1 MVNYKQILADFASI
15 AYHHEQIQSYGFG
28 DYKQIT
34 NDLMTKLPTKFIRM
48 YVVPGEGVLL
58 ENEVKH
64 RFAVVIMDKVEDDL
78 SNLEDVL
85 SDTLEICK
93 DIWTVFYQS
102 YTSQNGNF
110 SFELQPDQLPEIVPF
125 TEQYD
130 EIVAGFTMNLSISY
144 PFDYNGCTPPMDPGF
159 ELPADGRF
167 DSYKLITDT
176 LKLFAD
182 LHEQVNSYGFGD
194 IQQITN
200 DILTKQT
207 PLWPRMYVLPSDVQ
221 IQQGLINLSFQIYF
235 LDITDDDLTNQEDN
249 LNDTIEIAKDLFA
262 KLYFSEYEANWNA
275 TIEPVLQAFETNV
288 SGCVMNI
295 TIEQNSDYNRC
306 VLPLSNFS
314 PNLTWDE
321 VDRLWK
327 KVREQWNKI

>member
-34 NDLMTKLPTKFIRM
+34 NDLVTKLPAKYIRM
-48 YVVPGEGVLL
+48 YVVPGDGILQEGQVL
-58 ENEVKH
+58 H

-78 SNLEDVL
+78 SNLEDVM

-102 YTSQNGNF
+102 YTTQNGNF
-110 SFELQPDQLPEIVPF
+110 SWELLPDQLPEIVPF
-125 TEQYD
+125 LESFD
-130 EIVAGFTMNLSISY
+130 EIVAGFTLNLTLTY
-144 PFDYNGCTPPMDPGF
+144 PFDYNSCTPPVDGNF
-159 ELPADGRF
+159 EFPQDGRF
-167 DSYKLITDT
+167 DSYRLITDDF
-176 LKLFAD
+176 KLFAD
-182 LHEQVNSYGFGD
+182 LHEQINSYGFGD
-194 IQQITN
+194 VQQITN
-200 DILTKQT
+200 DIITKQT
-207 PLWPRMYVLPSDVQ
+207 PLWPRMYVLPSNVQ
-221 IQQGLINLSFQIYF
+221 IESGLIRTGWQIYF
-235 LDITDDDLTNQEDN
+235 LDITDDDLSNQQDN
-249 LNDTIEIAKDLFA
+249 LNDMIEIAKDLFA
-262 KLYFSEYEANWNA
+262 KLYYSELEAVWNA

-288 SGCVMNI
+288 SGCILNI
-295 TIEQNSDYNRC
+295 SIEQISDYNRC

-321 VDRLWK
+321 VDRLWR

>member
-34 NDLMTKLPTKFIRM
+34 NDLVTKLPVKYIRM
-48 YVVPGEGVLL
+48 YVVPGDGILQEGQVL
-58 ENEVKH
+58 H

-78 SNLEDVL
+78 SNLEDVM

-93 DIWTVFYQS
+93 DIWTVFFQS

-110 SFELQPDQLPEIVPF
+110 SWELLPDQLPEIVPF
-125 TEQYD
+125 LESFD
-130 EIVAGFTMNLSISY
+130 EIVAGFTLNLTLTY
-144 PFDYNGCTPPMDPGF
+144 PFDYNACTPPVDAGF
-159 ELPADGRF
+159 EFPVDGRF
-167 DSYKLITDT
+167 DSYRLITDDF
-176 LKLFAD
+176 KLFSE
-182 LHEQVNSYGFGD
+182 LHEQINSYGFGD
-194 IQQITN
+194 VQQITN
-200 DILTKQT
+200 DIITKKT
-207 PLWPRMYVLPSDVQ
+207 PLWPRMYVLPSNVQ
-221 IQQGLINLSFQIYF
+221 IESGLVRLGWQIYF
-235 LDITDDDLTNQEDN
+235 LDITEDDLSNQEDN
-249 LNDTIEIAKDLFA
+249 LNDMIEIAKDLFA
-262 KLYFSEYEANWNA
+262 KLYYSEFEADWNA

-288 SGCVMNI
+288 SGCIMNI
-295 TIEQNSDYNRC
+295 SITQISDYNRC

-321 VDRLWK
+321 VDELWR

>member
-34 NDLMTKLPTKFIRM
+34 NDLVTKLPAKYIRM
-48 YVVPGEGVLL
+48 YVVPGDGILQEGQVL
-58 ENEVKH
+58 H

-78 SNLEDVL
+78 SNLEDVM

-110 SFELQPDQLPEIVPF
+110 SWELLPDQLPEIVPF
-125 TEQYD
+125 TEQFD
-130 EIVAGFTMNLSISY
+130 EIVAGFTLNLTLTY
-144 PFDYNGCTPPMDPGF
+144 PFDYNSCTPPVDGNF
-159 ELPADGRF
+159 EFPVDGRF
-167 DSYKLITDT
+167 DSYRLITDDF
-176 LKLFAD
+176 KLFAD
-182 LHEQVNSYGFGD
+182 LHEQINSYGFGD
-194 IQQITN
+194 VQQITN
-200 DILTKQT
+200 DIITKQT
-207 PLWPRMYVLPSDVQ
+207 PLWPRMYVLPSNVQ
-221 IQQGLINLSFQIYF
+221 IETGLVRLGWQVYF
-235 LDITDDDLTNQEDN
+235 LDITNDDLSNQQDN
-249 LNDTIEIAKDLFA
+249 LNDMIEIAKDFFA
-262 KLYFSEYEANWNA
+262 KLYYSEFEADWNA

-288 SGCVMNI
+288 SGCILNI
-295 TIEQNSDYNRC
+295 SITQISDYNRC

-321 VDRLWK
+321 VDELWR

>member
-34 NDLMTKLPTKFIRM
+34 NDLTTKLPTKFIRM
-48 YVVPGEGVLL
+48 YVIPGESVLP

-110 SFELQPDQLPEIVPF
+110 SFELQPDQLPELIPF
-125 TEQYD
+125 TEQFD
-130 EIVAGFTMNLSISY
+130 EIVAGFTMNLTLSY
-144 PFDYNGCTPPMDPGF
+144 PFDYNSCTPPIDPSF
-159 ELPADGRF
+159 VLPVDGRF

-176 LKLFAD
+176 FKLFAEK
-182 LHEQVNSYGFGD
+182 HEQINSYGFGD

-207 PLWPRMYVLPSDVQ
+207 PLWPRFYVLPSDVQ
-221 IQQGLINLSFQIYF
+221 IEQGQLKLGFQIYI
-235 LDITDDDLTNQEDN
+235 LDITEDDLSNQEDN
-249 LNDTIEIAKDLFA
+249 LNDTIEIAKDFIA
-262 KLYFSEYEANWNA
+262 VLYNSEYEANWNA

-288 SGCVMNI
+288 SGCVLNMS
-295 TIEQNSDYNRC
+295 IEQNSDYNRC
-306 VLPLSNFS
+306 VLPLTNFS
-314 PNLTWDE
+314 PNLTWQE
-321 VDRLWK
+321 VDELWR

>member
-15 AYHHEQIQSYGFG
+15 AYHHEQIKSYGFG
-28 DYKQIT
+28 DAKQIT
-34 NDLMTKLPTKFIRM
+34 NDLITKLPTKFIRM
-48 YVVPGEGVLL
+48 YTIPGDSVLEEGQ
-58 ENEVKH
+58 VKH

-93 DIWTVFYQS
+93 DIWTVFWQS

-110 SFELQPDQLPEIVPF
+110 SWELQPDQLPEIIPF
-125 TEQYD
+125 TEEYD
-130 EIVAGFTMNLSISY
+130 EIVGGFTMNLSLSY
-144 PFDYNGCTPPMDPGF
+144 PFDYNSCTPPVDGNF
-159 ELPADGRF
+159 EFPADGRF
-167 DSYKLITDT
+167 DSYRLITDDFR
-176 LKLFAD
+176 LFAE
-182 LHEQVNSYGFGD
+182 LHEQINSYGFGD
-194 IQQITN
+194 VQQITN
-200 DILTKQT
+200 DIISKQT

-221 IQQGLINLSFQIYF
+221 IESGQIRLGWQIYF
-235 LDITDDDLTNQEDN
+235 LDITNDDLSNQADN
-249 LNDTIEIAKDLFA
+249 LNDTIEMAKDLFS
-262 KLYFSEYEANWNA
+262 KLYYSEFEADWNA

-295 TIEQNSDYNRC
+295 SIVQNSDYNRC

-321 VDRLWK
+321 VDRLWN